1 MRLRLLLLS
10 AFFFIIGCGAYKQLQ
25 PKPELSPA
33 EQGYL
38 ELKSGKKDFELKKE
52 KKYFIQFPSVQEDNF
67 YLVLALPQKKQ
78 FKSFLTVAATDK
90 KKQGTKIAD
99 ESEIDSL
106 SVYPIIKNDP
116 GYNFFIEGI
125 GTDFTLQTNY
135 RYTPQWR
142 FKFENK
148 YSSYKETLLKNRVDR
163 TTYNAIGSGYHLDGI
178 NFKQVID
185 TVMERRTNIGEVY
198 KQLLAIESIFPS
210 SIVNSQDEA
219 YLNYKTLKTDIE
231 DEITFQDSYLATL
244 DFFSREVACRGNP
257 NDLVKNVDAFI
268 NFFDNKKQIA
278 PQVLEEA
285 QAILANRLS
294 EVVPF
299 YNQQLK
305 AKSTISP
312 FDEQTYLTNELE
324 RMAELYAKAAIAPP
338 AEYTALA
345 AFVKAFNTQSAH
357 YTATRNALDSVA
369 ATIAAE
375 KQMPSN
381 DFYQSIATKTAAI
394 KASAPQPLGEAFGD
408 YALYIC
414 SATLNS
420 AIDSTN
426 NKLTKDLTNYQEAA
440 VLIPALNVLKEQRE
454 FSSMLA
460 ELTTRPHLTFLTN
473 SYAPLDNMSIEEQ
486 GRRIQDAL
494 ANSQWRQ
501 SEQLLRKLYDDNNFL
516 NPAVTLPQK
525 AVIVQNW
532 EDSLYT
538 RIDRVSRFRIN
549 KFLEENVNTLENV
562 DSLYADSVFLPVYD
576 VTFSSGSKT
585 ELINRKN
592 SLIEHLA
599 KMKDD
604 EFPAKAITLLYKQ
617 FMARPDDK
625 GVLKARAIVTHGT
638 YYKGNDKATKIR
650 IAECDPTAMKWIVKP
665 KDYRRVFAL
674 PLSSSTR
681 GTNRY
686 MVRLNIDIETEA
698 QFPVYDVN
706 IKLPKEIAANAATE
720 QWYDQ
725 ITLNKK
731 ELKNEGR
738 FTISAPSAANDYE
751 CQITPVQMNK
761 GKGNIL
767 EITFSRKAFTVY
779 PISVMVQKPIIK
791 KN

>member
-10 AFFFIIGCGAYKQLQ
+10 ALFFTIGCGAYKQLQ
-25 PKPELSPA
+25 PKPELTPA

-78 FKSFLTVAATDK
+78 FKSYLTVAATDK
-90 KKQGTKIAD
+90 KKQGAKITN

-116 GYNFFIEGI
+116 GYNFFIEGLD
-125 GTDFTLQTNY
+125 TDVTLHTNY

-148 YSSYKETLLKNRVDR
+148 YSSYKKTLLKNRVDR
-163 TTYNAIGSGYHLDGI
+163 TTYNAVGSGYHLDGI
-178 NFKQVID
+178 NFKQALD
-185 TVMERRTNIGEVY
+185 TVGTHRSNIGEIY

-219 YLNYKTLKTDIE
+219 YLNYKTLKADIE
-231 DEITFQDSYLATL
+231 DEISFQDSYLATL
-244 DFFSREVACRGNP
+244 DFFSREAACRGNP
-257 NDLVKNVDAFI
+257 SNLVKNVDAFI
-268 NFFDNKKQIA
+268 NFFNKKEQIA
-278 PQVLEEA
+278 PKVLEEA
-285 QAILANRLS
+285 QAILANRLL

-305 AKSTISP
+305 TKSTTIP
-312 FDEQTYLTNELE
+312 FDQQTYLTNELA

-338 AEYTALA
+338 AEYTVLA
-345 AFVKAFNTQSAH
+345 TFVTAFNTQSAR
-357 YTATRNALDSVA
+357 YSATRDSLAAVS

-381 DFYQSIATKTAAI
+381 DFYQGIVTRTVVI
-394 KASAPQPLGEAFGD
+394 KASAPQPLGEAFDD
-408 YALYIC
+408 YPHYIC
-414 SATLNS
+414 SVALNS
-420 AIDSTN
+420 AIDSAN
-426 NKLTKDLTNYQEAA
+426 NRLTTDLTNYQEAA
-440 VLIPALNVLKEQRE
+440 VLIPELNVLKDQRE
-454 FSSMLA
+454 FSGMLA
-460 ELTTRPHLTFLTN
+460 ELKTRPHLTFLLT
-473 SYAPLDNMSIEEQ
+473 SYAPLDSMSIIEQ

-501 SEQLLRKLYDDNNFL
+501 SEQLLKKLYDDKNFL
-516 NPAVTLPQK
+516 NPAVTLSQK
-525 AVIVQNW
+525 AVVVENW

-549 KFLEENVNTLENV
+549 KFLEKNVNTLENV
-562 DSLYADSVFLPVYD
+562 DSLYTDSVFLPVYD

-585 ELINRKN
+585 KLINRKN
-592 SLIEHLA
+592 ALISHLA
-599 KMKDD
+599 KMKDN

-617 FMARPDDK
+617 FMSRPNDN
-625 GVLKARAIVTHGT
+625 GVFKARAIVTHGT
-638 YYKGNDKATKIR
+638 YYKGNDKAIKRR
-650 IAECDPTAMKWIVKP
+650 IAECNPTAMKWIVKP

-674 PLSSSTR
+674 PLSSSKR
-681 GTNRY
+681 GKNRY
-686 MVRLNIDIETEA
+686 MVRLNVAIETKA

-720 QWYDQ
+720 QWYDK

-731 ELKNEGR
+731 ELRNEGR
-738 FTISAPSAANDYE
+738 FSISAPSAANNYE

-767 EITFSRKAFTVY
+767 EITFSRNTFSVY